1 MPAGTTM
8 SQIVLILAP
17 VGRDAEVAVSALR
30 NAQIDSQSCRS
41 VSELCQRLR
50 AEGNSIGALVLTEES
65 LASPVEYLC
74 LAEWIRR
81 QETWAELPII
91 FLTHPGQPTRVT
103 AQRSQVL
110 SLRGAV
116 TVLERPVRP
125 AALVGVLR
133 VALQSR
139 RRQYQLRDLLEAQ
152 RSASIELQSA
162 RLEAEAANRAKDH
175 FLATLSH
182 ELRTPLNAISGWTYL
197 MRNSGK
203 DETLVAQGLDVLQ
216 RNTNSLIE
224 LISDLLDTSRIV
236 AGTLT
241 LQFEEV
247 DLKQVV
253 RASVETLRVQAAEK
267 RIALTTLVEIPE
279 AVPCTILGDESRLH
293 QILSNLLSNSL
304 KFTPAEGSVTVQLRK
319 TRTNAI
325 ILVKDTGKGI
335 APEFI
340 PKIFERY
347 SQDGAGSREKGGMG
361 LGLAICKHLVEL
373 HGGSISAES
382 AGPGRGSLIK
392 VRLRTITS
400 ESGRSAQRPTKHIT
414 KKGKSVADG
423 RLRKIKVVAVDDNAD
438 ARELL
443 KAILERSSAEIVVVG
458 SGQEALETIKDLHPN
473 VLLCDLAMPEMDGY
487 EVLKNVRRL
496 EPELGW
502 LPVIAFTAA
511 ARNEDRA
518 STRLAGFQAHMAKP
532 IEAEKL
538 IRTILE
544 ILSCKKQSEAPL

>member
-8 SQIVLILAP
+8 SQIILILAP
-17 VGRDAEVAVSALR
+17 VGRDAEVAISALR
-30 NAQIDSQSCRS
+30 NAEIDSRSCQS
-41 VSELCQRLR
+41 VSELCQRLS
-50 AEGNSIGALVLTEES
+50 AEGDSIGALVLTEES
-65 LASPVEYLC
+65 LASPAEYLC
-74 LAEWIRR
+74 LAKWIEQ
-81 QETWAELPII
+81 QEPWAELPII

-125 AALVGVLR
+125 AALVGALR

-152 RSASIELQSA
+152 RSAGLELQSA

-197 MRNSGK
+197 MRNSRK
-203 DETLVAQGLDVLQ
+203 DETLMAQGLDVLQ

-241 LQFEEV
+241 MQFEEI
-247 DLKQVV
+247 DLKQIV
-253 RASVETLRVQAAEK
+253 RASVETLRVQATEK
-267 RIALTTLVEIPE
+267 RIAVATLVEIPE
-279 AVPCTILGDESRLH
+279 AVPCTVLGDESRLH
-293 QILSNLLSNSL
+293 QILGNLLGNSL

-319 TRTNAI
+319 TRKNAI
-325 ILVKDTGKGI
+325 IVVKDTGKGI
-335 APEFI
+335 SPEFV
-340 PKIFERY
+340 PHIFERF
-347 SQDGAGSREKGGMG
+347 SQDGAGPREKGGMG

-382 AGPGRGSLIK
+382 AGPGRGTTVK
-392 VRLRTITS
+392 VKLRIIAS
-400 ESGRSAQRPTKHIT
+400 ETDPSAQGPTKHVT
-414 KKGKSVADG
+414 EKEGWVLDA

-443 KAILERSSAEIVVVG
+443 KAILERSSAETLVVG
-458 SGQEALETIKDLHPN
+458 SGREALEAIRDLHPN

-487 EVLKNVRRL
+487 QVLENVRRL

-511 ARNEDRA
+511 ARDEDRA
-518 STRLAGFQAHMAKP
+518 STRLAGFQAHLIKP
-532 IEAEKL
+532 IEPETL
-538 IRTILE
+538 IRTVLE
-544 ILSCKKQSEAPL
+544 VSSSKNENHPV

>member
-152 RSASIELQSA
+152 RSASLELQSA

>member
-1 MPAGTTM
+1 M
-8 SQIVLILAP
+8 SEIILILAP
-17 VGRDAEVAVSALR
+17 IGRDADVAASVLR
-30 NAQIDSQSCRS
+30 NAGVVSQSCQNM
-41 VSELCQRLR
+41 SELCQRLR
-50 AEGNSIGALVLTEES
+50 AEGNSFGAVLTEES
-65 LASPVEYLC
+65 LAWPVEHSS
-74 LAEWIRR
+74 LAEWIEH
-81 QETWAELPII
+81 QEPWAELPII
-91 FLTHPGQPTRVT
+91 LLTHPGQPTRDT
-103 AQRSQVL
+103 AQRSRVL

-116 TVLERPVRP
+116 TVLERPMRP
-125 AALVGVLR
+125 AALVGALR

-139 RRQYQLRDLLEAQ
+139 RRQYQLRDLLESQ
-152 RSASIELQSA
+152 RSVGLELQSA

-197 MRNSGK
+197 MRNSRK

-241 LQFEEV
+241 MEFKEV

-253 RASVETLRVQAAEK
+253 RASVETFRVQAAEK
-267 RIALTTLVEIPE
+267 RIAVATVVEIPE
-279 AVPCTILGDESRLH
+279 TVPCTVLGDEARLH
-293 QILSNLLSNSL
+293 QILGNLLGNSL

-325 ILVKDTGKGI
+325 IAVKDTGKGI
-335 APEFI
+335 SPEFL
-340 PKIFERY
+340 PHIFERF
-347 SQDGAGSREKGGMG
+347 SLDVASSRENGGMG

-382 AGPGRGSLIK
+382 AGPGRGAMIK
-392 VRLRTITS
+392 VKLRTIAS
-400 ESGRSAQRPTKHIT
+400 KSDPSAERPATRAF
-414 KKGKSVADG
+414 KKEEWIPDT
-423 RLRKIKVVAVDDNAD
+423 RLRDIKVVAVDDNAD

-443 KAILERSSAEIVVVG
+443 KVILERSSAEAVVAS
-458 SGQEALETIKDLHPN
+458 SGQEALEAIRDLHPD

-487 EVLKNVRRL
+487 EFLENIRRR

-511 ARNEDRA
+511 ARDEDRA
-518 STRLAGFQAHMAKP
+518 ATRLAGFQAHLAKP
-532 IEAEKL
+532 IEPEAL
-538 IRTILE
+538 VRTILE
-544 ILSCKKQSEAPL
+544 VFSGKNRSKI